1 MKECPNCHQQIA
13 DNASFCPKCGA
24 KQTTNKLCPRCH
36 AEAAKTA
43 KFCTHCGYS
52 FRQEAVQAQTGQ
64 ATSTSEKPS
73 FIAWLINAIVH
84 PFEKYPAGP
93 WYGLLILFVL
103 IFGNGWAFWSNR
115 YEILKDWLMVD
126 RWGYGS
132 TLVTFLQQL
141 NQQELDRLVSQVVK
155 NYNLLKMVPL
165 MTFAAALLGFALALL
180 LREQGGYPR
189 VSYTEIVNRAMH
201 PAIYSLLIVVIIAI
215 IFASM
220 EPSVSRFWITIV
232 LSLLE
237 CLWLGISIA
246 SAVPLSSGK
255 NFKDKMLSALLRFV
269 WFIDIIAV
277 CVGQA
282 YLPFFIGSLLNKLTK
297 FVSQFF

>member
-1 MKECPNCHQQIA
+1 
-13 DNASFCPKCGA
+13 
-24 KQTTNKLCPRCH
+24 
-36 AEAAKTA
+36 
-43 KFCTHCGYS
+43 
-52 FRQEAVQAQTGQ
+52 
-64 ATSTSEKPS
+64 
-73 FIAWLINAIVH
+73 
-84 PFEKYPAGP
+84 
-93 WYGLLILFVL
+93 
-103 IFGNGWAFWSNR
+103 
-115 YEILKDWLMVD
+115 MVD
-126 RWGYGS
+126 RLEYGS
-132 TLVTFLQQL
+132 KLVTFLQQL

-165 MTFAAALLGFALALL
+165 MTFAAALLGFALL

-189 VSYTEIVNRAMH
+189 VSYTEIVNQAMH

-237 CLWLGISIA
+237 CLWLVISIA

-255 NFKDKMLSALLRFV
+255 NFKDKILSALLRFV
-269 WFIDIIAV
+269 WFNDIIAV